1 MVAEFAMA
9 KNYAQ
14 IEKLIAV
21 ISREFAASSDPNK
34 RKGGLIGLAGI
45 SIGLGKDTD
54 KFIKDLVNPILNCL
68 TDTDTR
74 VRYFASESLYNVV
87 KVARS
92 KSIPYIRYKRPF
104 LYTFF
109 KVPSYRCSRKYFL
122 H

>member
-1 MVAEFAMA
+1 MVSEFALA

-92 KSIPYIRYKRPF
+92 E
-104 LYTFF
+104 
-109 KVPSYRCSRKYFL
+109 SRHF
-122 H
+122 